1 MSQETPLEPL
11 SVGPVLAE
19 MIDVLSSIGWQK
31 LGLQPDMA
39 TGSLAKDLAQAK
51 LAIDSASA
59 LADQL
64 MPLLDD
70 EDKRKMA
77 NLLRD
82 LRVNYVQKVQEG

>member
-1 MSQETPLEPL
+1 MIN
-11 SVGPVLAE
+11 VLC
-19 MIDVLSSIGWQK
+19 SIGWQK

-39 TGSLAKDLAQAK
+39 TGGLAKDLSQAK

-70 EDKRKMA
+70 EDRRTMA
-77 NLLRD
+77 NLIRD